1 MRRILTSFRFQDDW
15 VELIMNLVSLALF
28 SILVNG
34 ASGGLIKPS
43 RGIRQGDP
51 LSPFLFILMAKGFGR
66 SISAMQDNNDII
78 ELRVH
83 WREDTQTHQQFVD
96 DTMLMGYPSI
106 QEARKIKDYLS
117 NFGKASGLETKSK
130 NSQVFFFHTPR
141 ISRRNICCRLGFHD
155 ISLPSKY
162 MGIPLGNSIATNGSW
177 LEILD
182 SMNFFLT
189 KWTLRPLNLVCRLVL
204 VKSAL

>member
-1 MRRILTSFRFQDDW
+1 MLTSVRFQDDW

-66 SISAMQDNNDII
+66 SILEMRDNNDII

-83 WREDTQTHQQFVD
+83 RREDTQTHQQFVD

-106 QEARKIKDYLS
+106 QEARKLTDFLS
-117 NFGKASGLETKSK
+117 NFGKDLGLETNNKKS
-130 NSQVFFFHTPR
+130 
-141 ISRRNICCRLGFHD
+141 
-155 ISLPSKY
+155 
-162 MGIPLGNSIATNGSW
+162 
-177 LEILD
+177 
-182 SMNFFLT
+182 
-189 KWTLRPLNLVCRLVL
+189 
-204 VKSAL
+204 